1 MTKQLLKIDEV
12 INKTKI
18 CRAKIYQ
25 LMELNEFPKSV
36 KLGQRSVAWVES
48 EVDAWIEKRIQER
61 DENNFAA

>member
-1 MTKQLLKIDEV
+1 MKKLLKLNEV
-12 INKTKI
+12 IDRTKV

-48 EVDAWIEKRIQER
+48 EVDTWIEKRIQER

>member
-1 MTKQLLKIDEV
+1 MMKKLLKLYEV
-12 INKTKI
+12 IDRTKV
-18 CRAKIYQ
+18 CRARIYQ

-61 DENNFAA
+61 DEKEAAA

>member
-1 MTKQLLKIDEV
+1 MKKLLKLNEV
-12 INKTKI
+12 IDRTKV
-18 CRAKIYQ
+18 CRARIYQ

-48 EVDAWIEKRIQER
+48 EIDTWIEKRIQER